1 MAWFVLWALP
11 GDAVEVRLGIDA
23 NGVTAEQ
30 ADALRAS
37 MGLDQPW
44 PVQYLTGL
52 GRAFTGDLGTSWE
65 NGRPV
70 TSLLAE
76 GFAATIRS
84 LASYRG
90 EGPLEAWVWRAVV
103 NAAKKQQR
111 HSSPTALEGHEPTSR
126 QNGDETEVRL
136 IRTWS
141 AALPERQRLI
151 VYLRYYADLDYRQIA
166 SVLDIAVGTVS
177 ATLSAAH
184 QILRNLQIGERAD
197 GGELKCAR

>member
-1 MAWFVLWALP
+1 MPPINKASGFGINRCVEQDAQVADLEALYRARYRHFLRVATLITRDE
-11 GDAVEVRLGIDA
+11 GTAHDAV
-23 NGVTAEQ
+23 Q
-30 ADALRAS
+30 
-37 MGLDQPW
+37 
-44 PVQYLTGL
+44 
-52 GRAFTGDLGTSWE
+52 
-65 NGRPV
+65 
-70 TSLLAE
+70 E

-111 HSSPTALEGHEPTSR
+111 HSPAAALEGHERASR
-126 QNGDETEVRL
+126 QNGDETDARFV
-136 IRTWS
+136 RTWV

-166 SVLDIAVGTVS
+166 TVLDVAVGTVS

-184 QILRNLQIGERAD
+184 QALRKTMEEVSQ
-197 GGELKCAR
+197 